1 MKTHSA
7 LLTVLVLT
15 IFLLTSPLLL
25 AQSKT
30 QPSPAPADWR
40 TPTEICEYRCT
51 PRYDETLS
59 YIRRVVAAAPKQVK
73 IESWGKTGEGRELV
87 GVVVSK
93 DGVFDPPAIHQA
105 DRPVVYIQNG
115 IHAGEIEGK
124 DASLALLRDMVVTKT
139 RASLLEKAV
148 VIIVPV
154 YNIDGHERVSRYN
167 RINQNGPEEMGWR
180 TQSNNLNLNRDYV
193 KADAVE
199 TRQFLAYFTKWLPDF
214 FIDDHVTDGADYQ
227 YDITYSIDFGPD
239 VDPALAAW
247 QRDELRPY
255 IEKSVNDSG
264 HLIGLYVGV
273 GEANPAKGLK
283 LAQDEP
289 RFSTGYM
296 ILQNRPG
303 LLVEMHMLKDYKMRV
318 LGNYELLRAILEK
331 VNADADK
338 LVKMNRAADAATIAA
353 GKTYDPGRKMALRT
367 APSDRSVPFHFLGYK
382 RNQVLS
388 EVSGATW
395 TQYTHEPE
403 NIDIPLFN
411 DFQPTFTVAPPRA
424 YIVPAQWTRVIDVLR
439 AHGVQMQPTTA
450 AWEPEVETYR
460 CDPHWHNTLFEG
472 RHPMMIGDFL
482 DISHYQPMCKTAREK
497 IFYPA
502 GSMVVPLDQ
511 RLGKVVVHWL
521 EPDAPDSAVQ
531 WGFFDALFEQKEYG
545 EPYVLE
551 PLAREMLAKD
561 PALQAEFEKKLAE
574 DKDFAGNSYARLSF
588 FYDRS
593 PYRDARMGLY
603 PVGRLATLEGVPVK

>member
-7 LLTVLVLT
+7 LLPVLT
-15 IFLLTSPLLL
+15 LIISSFIL
-25 AQSKT
+25 AQG
-30 QPSPAPADWR
+30 PPPADWR

-51 PRYDETLS
+51 PRYEETLA
-59 YIRRVVAAAPKQVK
+59 YIRRVAAAAPKQVK
-73 IESWGKTGEGRELV
+73 IEPWGKTGEGRELV

-93 DGVFDPPAIHQA
+93 DGVFDPAAIHKA

-115 IHAGEIEGK
+115 IHPGEIEGK
-124 DASLALLRDMVVTKT
+124 DASLALLRDMVVTKA
-139 RASLLEKAV
+139 RANLLERAV

-180 TQSNNLNLNRDYV
+180 AQSNNLNLNRDYL
-193 KADAVE
+193 KADSVE
-199 TRQFLAYFTKWLPDF
+199 ARQFLAYFTKWLPDF

-227 YDITYSIDFGPD
+227 YDVTYSIDFGPD

-255 IEKSVNDSG
+255 IERSVTDSG
-264 HLIGLYVGV
+264 HVIGLYVGV
-273 GEANPAKGLK
+273 GEANPTKGLK
-283 LAQDEP
+283 MVQDEP

-331 VNADADK
+331 VNTDADK
-338 LVKMNRAADAATIAA
+338 LLKMNRAVDAATIAA
-353 GKTYDPGRKMALRT
+353 GKAYDPGRKMALRT
-367 APSDRSVPFHFLGYK
+367 APSERSKPFHYLGYK

-388 EVSGATW
+388 EISGAVW
-395 TQYTHEPE
+395 NQYTREPE
-403 NIDIPLFN
+403 NIDIPLYN
-411 DFQPTFTVAPPRA
+411 DFQPTLTVAPPRA
-424 YIVPAQWTRVIDVLR
+424 YIVPAQWVHVIEVLR
-439 AHGVQMQPTTA
+439 AHGVQMQATTA
-450 AWEPEVETYR
+450 AWESEVETYR
-460 CDPHWHNTLFEG
+460 CEPHWHNTLFEG
-472 RHPMMIGDFL
+472 RHPMSIGDFNA
-482 DISHYQPMCKTAREK
+482 DSSHYQPMCKAVKEK
-497 IFYPA
+497 LSYPA

-511 RLGKVVVHWL
+511 RAARVAVHWL

-531 WGFFDALFEQKEYG
+531 WGFFDAIFEQKEYG

-561 PALQAEFEKKLAE
+561 PVLKAEFEKKLVE
-574 DKDFAGNSYARLSF
+574 DKAFAGNPDARLNF
-588 FYDRS
+588 FYDHS
-593 PYRDARMGLY
+593 PYYDSRIGLY
-603 PVGRLATLEGVPVK
+603 PVGRLANLEGIPVK